1 MDPTT
6 EGTANVERPQSVT
19 RAVQL
24 FAASLAIGGIRAV
37 FDLTHSV
44 SGVYFFI
51 ALLMLVLFLGI
62 FFFFVSRVAAGRN
75 WARVLLLILLLIGL
89 PFAIPG
95 YVFELKASLLRG
107 SLSLLVGLLQTVGM
121 CLLFTKNSNGWF
133 RRRK

>member
-6 EGTANVERPQSVT
+6 EPSVNLERPQSVT

-24 FAASLAIGGIRAV
+24 FSASLAIGGIRSV
-37 FDLTHSV
+37 FDLTQRV

-51 ALLMLVLFLGI
+51 ALLILVLFLGI
-62 FFFFVSRVAAGRN
+62 FFFFVNKVAAGKN
-75 WARVLLLILLLIGL
+75 WARILLLILLVIGL

-95 YVFELKASLLRG
+95 YVFELKTSLPRG
-107 SLSLLVGLLQTVGM
+107 SLSVLVAILQIVGM

>member
-6 EGTANVERPQSVT
+6 EATANLERPPAVT

-24 FAASLAIGGIRAV
+24 FSASLAIGGIRAV
-37 FDLTHSV
+37 VDLTQRV

-51 ALLMLVLFLGI
+51 ALLILVLFLGI

-75 WARVLLLILLLIGL
+75 WARILLLVLLLIGL

-107 SLSLLVGLLQTVGM
+107 SLSVLVGILQIVGM
-121 CLLFTKNSNGWF
+121 CLLFTKDSNGWF